1 MRLLAINGS
10 PRKNWNTAQLLE
22 QVVAGAKTAGAD
34 AELVHLRDLKYTGC
48 VSCFSCKKI
57 GGPSYGRC
65 VLQDELRPVLDK
77 AHEADVL
84 VLGSPF
90 YFSTES
96 AFMRAFEERLWF
108 QYHLYSNIKP
118 SMSPRKKATALIY
131 TMNVRQEE
139 MPAYGKDR
147 IVATAKRL
155 MEHMFAPCEVLL
167 SCDTLQFDDYSRYD
181 TDRWDAKAKQ
191 ERHNTVFQQE
201 LKDAHALGQRLVS
214 QENHIF

>member
-1 MRLLAINGS
+1 MEESMELLAVNGS
-10 PRKNWNTAQLLE
+10 PRKTWNTAQLL
-22 QVVAGAKTAGAD
+22 QRVVAGAQAGGAE

-65 VLQDELRPVLDK
+65 ILKDDLRPVLDK

-90 YFSTES
+90 YICAES

-108 QYHLYSNIKP
+108 QYLLYSNEKP
-118 SMSPRKKATALIY
+118 PLSPRKKATALIY

-139 MPAYGKDR
+139 M
-147 IVATAKRL
+147 
-155 MEHMFAPCEVLL
+155 
-167 SCDTLQFDDYSRYD
+167 
-181 TDRWDAKAKQ
+181 
-191 ERHNTVFQQE
+191 
-201 LKDAHALGQRLVS
+201 
-214 QENHIF
+214 

>member
-1 MRLLAINGS
+1 MKLLAINGS
-10 PRKNWNTAQLLE
+10 PRKKWNTAQLLT
-22 QVVAGAKTAGAD
+22 QVVTGARDAGAD

-57 GGPSYGRC
+57 GGSSYGRC
-65 VLQDELRPVLDK
+65 VLKDDLRPVLDK

-90 YFSTES
+90 YICAES

-108 QYHLYSNIKP
+108 QYLLYSNVKP
-118 SMSPRKKATALIY
+118 PLSPRKKATALIY
-131 TMNVRQEE
+131 TMNVKQEE
-139 MPAYGKDR
+139 MAAYGKDH

-155 MEHMFAPCEVLL
+155 MENQFGSCEVMLC
-167 SCDTLQFDDYSRYD
+167 CDTLQFDDYSKYD
-181 TDRWDAKAKQ
+181 TDMWDEQAKR

-201 LKDAHALGQRLVS
+201 LKEAYALGQRLVK
-214 QENHIF
+214 